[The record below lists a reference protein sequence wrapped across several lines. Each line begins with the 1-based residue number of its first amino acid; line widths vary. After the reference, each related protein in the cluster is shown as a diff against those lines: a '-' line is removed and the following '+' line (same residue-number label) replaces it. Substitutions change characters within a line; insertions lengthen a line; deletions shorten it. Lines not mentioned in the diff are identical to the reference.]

1 MSEFVQAAG
10 DTGRVEVQQAAE
22 KEGAIP
28 RRKVYRRLSESLTD
42 EQQRAQGMI
51 TQGIPIRD
59 VGQQLGIHR
68 GTVYRWLKVNPYFR
82 AAYNA
87 WQLEQQESCRAA
99 LVKAAEQ
106 GVKYVIA
113 NLQYD
118 PKLAWRVIKEL
129 GILSRLK
136 PMSVDP
142 ARVEMEIAL
151 EDHEEES
158 LLLRRIDREVFDEK
172 DLPAPR
178 GDLSRLLRLKSEAE
192 SNSSRR
198 WRPIFAEEETAGD
211 KPDEPT
217 QPEEM
222 SRK

>member
-10 DTGRVEVQQAAE
+10 DAGRVEVQQAAE

-28 RRKVYRRLSESLTD
+28 RRKVYRRLSESLTG
-42 EQQRAQGMI
+42 EQQRALGMI

-106 GVKYVIA
+106 AVARVIKAVQLDA
-113 NLQYD
+113 N
-118 PKLAWRVIKEL
+118 LAWRVIKEL

-136 PMSVDP
+136 SLPVDP
-142 ARVEMEIAL
+142 RRVEMEIAL

-158 LLLRRIDREVFDEK
+158 VLLRRISREVEGEHE
-172 DLPAPR
+172 LASPR
-178 GDLSRLLRLKSEAE
+178 GDLGRLLRLKAEAGGPT
-192 SNSSRR
+192 RR
-198 WRPIFAEEETAGD
+198 L
-211 KPDEPT
+211 
-217 QPEEM
+217 
-222 SRK
+222 